1 MNALAPLTEQIKPA
15 EPLHRIAA
23 KEYDANVLP
32 QIYNQDTNIVIWQRD
47 LEQTLTNTVNTLISA
62 NTLKPLELAVSPEDA
77 FDKLVTALKPSDNNR
92 DEINTLCE
100 DITLLVEMFCCLFD
114 LKRAG
119 LRLKILDKPMCP
131 RFHVDKIPC
140 RLVTTYQGVA
150 TQWLNHSDVE
160 RSKLGAG
167 NLGKPDEESGLFKSL
182 NNINQ
187 LQQGDVA
194 LLKGEYWDENEG
206 AGLVHRSPPV
216 AENEQRL
223 LLTLDFI

>member
-1 MNALAPLTEQIKPA
+1 MCSPHI
-15 EPLHRIAA
+15 
-23 KEYDANVLP
+23 YDQN
-32 QIYNQDTNIVIWQRD
+32 TNIVIWQRD
-47 LEQTLTNTVNTLISA
+47 LEQVLTNAVNTLISTNA
-62 NTLKPLELAVSPEDA
+62 IKPLELAVSPDDA
-77 FDKLVTALKPSDNNR
+77 FDKLVTALKPDDNNR
-92 DEINTLCE
+92 DEIKALCE

-114 LKRAG
+114 LKHAG

-150 TQWLNHSDVE
+150 TQWLNHSDVN
-160 RSKLGAG
+160 RSKLGTG
-167 NLGKPDEESGLFKSL
+167 NLGKPDEESGLIKSL

-187 LQQGDVA
+187 LTEGDVA

-206 AGLVHRSPPV
+206 AGLVHRSPPL
-216 AENEQRL
+216 AGTNSAPRL